1 MKPHQGVE
9 EPLKGQGHLRR
20 KEAKQPTPRYQPGM
34 GAMGT
39 TRPTLLTSLT
49 GSDPPKAAQPC
60 ATPGPKSPQ
69 EGGPP
74 PLPHRPS
81 GTLMPERR
89 SPLGA
94 TGPSPSPRSIK
105 YSSPLPL
112 NNGSTRCQEGH
123 SSSTLAEAHTQPSG
137 AGLGQAA
144 QQELP
149 AETLLGRYR
158 QGSLEDGSKRG
169 RGRAHQGRCPPCGT
183 EAQQVMPSVAP
194 RRGWTDSAP
203 GKRAPETLGRAT
215 CLETICVHAS
225 KPVSR
230 EAAFVCFHLPHA
242 AAGSRWRARC

>member
-1 MKPHQGVE
+1 
-9 EPLKGQGHLRR
+9 
-20 KEAKQPTPRYQPGM
+20 M

-39 TRPTLLTSLT
+39 TRPMLLMSLT
-49 GSDPPKAAQPC
+49 GSNPPQAAQPC

-81 GTLMPERR
+81 GTLMPECR

-94 TGPSPSPRSIK
+94 TGPSPSPYSIK

-112 NNGSTRCQEGH
+112 NNGSTCCQEGH
-123 SSSTLAEAHTQPSG
+123 SSSALAEAHTQPSG

-158 QGSLEDGSKRG
+158 QAGQAGLFGGWKQAGTWQSTSWKV
-169 RGRAHQGRCPPCGT
+169 PPPRGT
-183 EAQQVMPSVAP
+183 EAQRVMPSVAP

-242 AAGSRWRARC
+242 AAGSRWRACC